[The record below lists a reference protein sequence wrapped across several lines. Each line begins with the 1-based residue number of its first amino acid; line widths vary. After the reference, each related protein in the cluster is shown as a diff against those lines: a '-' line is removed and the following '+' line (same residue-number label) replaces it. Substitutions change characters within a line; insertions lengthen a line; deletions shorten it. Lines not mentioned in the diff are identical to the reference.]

1 LLALARAGRA
11 ELDESVQPVDL
22 RQLARDVVA
31 QFAPQ
36 AHRGGR
42 ELALAADA
50 SLVVDGHPVLLE
62 LALRNL
68 VENSL
73 SHTPPGTQV
82 EVEVDVAQR
91 CIRVS
96 DLWPPEAQTLRTDE
110 AGGAALGLGL
120 GHRVVQKIAAIHG
133 ARLQRE
139 ELGGGRVRCH
149 AIVFL

>member
-1 LLALARAGRA
+1 
-11 ELDESVQPVDL
+11 
-22 RQLARDVVA
+22 VVA

-42 ELALAADA
+42 GLALTADTA
-50 SLVVDGHPVLLE
+50 LVVEGHPVLLE

-73 SHTPPGTQV
+73 SHTPPGTHV
-82 EVEVDVAQR
+82 EVEVDEAQH
-91 CIRVS
+91 CIRVC
-96 DLWPPEAQTLRTDE
+96 DVWPPDVQS
-110 AGGAALGLGL
+110 AGPEQADDAALGLRL

-133 ARLQRE
+133 AHLQRE

-149 AIVFL
+149 AIVFA